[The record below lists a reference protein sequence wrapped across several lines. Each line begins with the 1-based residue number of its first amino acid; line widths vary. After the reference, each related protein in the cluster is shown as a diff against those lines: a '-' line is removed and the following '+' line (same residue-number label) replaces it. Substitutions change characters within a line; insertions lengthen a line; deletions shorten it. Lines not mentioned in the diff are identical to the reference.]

1 MKLFLKAI
9 EFEDYRNIKN
19 GSRLIFEPI
28 TTLVGANESGKSNI
42 IRAIQ
47 LLSEDFNEND
57 TKMGSIRASRNEMPL
72 LRYFFELKSKDLFG
86 YFKQSIKNFRD
97 KNLICLIVSGETN
110 ELMLSDQ
117 RFSLRE
123 IEYRNQWK
131 NTSGQPMK
139 FKARKGKEIE
149 LQQNEKIFG
158 DNDNKFAIAKLAR
171 ENKITKLTTEEIDS
185 DVIDKIFKD
194 FLPEIEYW
202 EYDQDKHYLPDHVFW
217 DKFLTAPDNFLPVKN
232 LFLIACSEGNLTDF
246 NTALSSFKGKDHE
259 IQKYLDDVSKSLN
272 KIIKKT
278 WKQSNIELQLFY
290 QTDKLRFDIYEGGR
304 RTPPSVR
311 SDGLKWFL
319 SFLLDFRSRG
329 ELQNKIIL
337 FDQPGEKL
345 HPGGQKE
352 LRERFTEIALKNQ
365 VIFAT
370 QSPFLIDRNSWSKVK
385 FLQRK
390 NGDPEIKQ
398 PTKYDVKNDELLRH
412 SLGYSLA
419 DVGQAND
426 FNIVVEGYTDQFLL
440 LDIGRRL
447 NEIAS
452 YLEKKPIIN
461 LNKIA
466 IFDSRGFTTIKK
478 RVDELLQANLHAIG
492 LYDGDDVSKKRFSQD
507 RKSKRFRNLL
517 FSLDEIVD
525 QNNYKT
531 IEDLVPERLWEKS
544 CKEYF
549 KKNRSKLTKKN
560 FCHPRWGKIKEW
572 YKNNYNTEITRKEKE
587 SLWEVIFDNWDQYF
601 DSVKDISKISEIN
614 ITKQALESLAK
625 KVARGKNK

>member
-19 GSRLIFEPI
+19 GSRLILEPI
-28 TTLVGANESGKSNI
+28 TTLVGANESGKSNL
-42 IRAIQ
+42 IRAIK
-47 LLSEDFNEND
+47 LLVDDFNEND
-57 TKMGSIRASRNEMPL
+57 TKMGSTRASKNEMPL
-72 LRYFFELKSKDLFG
+72 LRYFFELKDNDLIS
-86 YFKQSIKNFRD
+86 YFKQNIKNFTD
-97 KNLICLIVSGETN
+97 KNLLCLAMSGESAK
-110 ELMLSDQ
+110 LWLSDR
-117 RFSLRE
+117 RFSLKE
-123 IEYRNQWK
+123 VKYRNQWK
-131 NTSGQPMK
+131 NSSGQPIK
-139 FKARKGKEIE
+139 FTSRKGKEME
-149 LQQNEKIFG
+149 LQPDEKIFG
-158 DNDNKFAIAKLAR
+158 NNDNKFAIARLVR
-171 ENKITKLTTEEIDS
+171 EKKITKFTVDEVDS
-185 DVIDKIFKD
+185 GIVDKFFND
-194 FLPEIEYW
+194 FLFEIEDW
-202 EYDQDKHYLPDHVFW
+202 EYDQTKHYLPDHVFW
-217 DKFLTAPDNFLPVKN
+217 DQFLATPDNFSPVKN
-232 LFLIACSEGNLTDF
+232 LFSIACSEGNLTDF
-246 NTALSSFKGKDHE
+246 TTALSSLKGKDYE
-259 IQKYLDDVSKSLN
+259 IQKYLDDVSRSLN

-352 LRERFTEIALKNQ
+352 LRERFAEIALKNQ
-365 VIFAT
+365 VIFST

-385 FLQRK
+385 FLRRI
-390 NGDPEIKQ
+390 NGDSEIKQ

-447 NEIAS
+447 NEIMS
-452 YLEKKPIIN
+452 SLNKKPIIN

-466 IFDSRGFTTIKK
+466 IFDSRSFTRVRK
-478 RVDELLQANLHAIG
+478 RVDELLQANLYAIG
-492 LYDGDDVSKKRFSQD
+492 LYDGDDAGKKQLEKD
-507 RKSKRFRNLL
+507 RKSKRFKNLL
-517 FSLDEIVD
+517 FSLNEIAN
-525 QNNYKT
+525 QNNYQT
-531 IEDLVPERLWEKS
+531 IEDLVPEKLWEKS

-549 KKNRSKLTKKN
+549 KKYQSKLNKKDFVN
-560 FCHPRWGKIKEW
+560 PRWEKIKDW
-572 YKNNYNTEITRKEKE
+572 YKNNYTTEISRKEKE
-587 SLWEVIFDNWDQYF
+587 NLWEVIFESWDHYF
-601 DSVKDISKISEIN
+601 ENVKDVLVISEIKL
-614 ITKQALESLAK
+614 TKQILEILAK
-625 KVARGKNK
+625 KVSHGKL